1 MEVKRNDGG
10 RPAQYG
16 VKGQGQ
22 LDVPNRAAQNDGIAA
37 HAFGDDDAFIE
48 VPLLGVGRQEE
59 HQASVFAHA
68 AEAFAAA
75 QHEPHIGGF
84 EGNLSFFGFK
94 VVAGHGSYALKL
106 DAFNL
111 GN

>member
-1 MEVKRNDGG
+1 MCQTAR
-10 RPAQYG
+10 RRTQ
-16 VKGQGQ
+16 
-22 LDVPNRAAQNDGIAA
+22 GIAA
-37 HAFGDDDAFIE
+37 HALGYDDAFIE

-59 HQASVFAHA
+59 HQTGIFAHA

-75 QHEPHIGGF
+75 EHEPHVGGF
-84 EGNLSFFGFK
+84 EGNLPFFWFK
-94 VVAGHGSYALKL
+94 VVARHGSYALEL